1 MTGAELAMT
10 DSLTNNAWQVEA
22 HLEYLDRAG
31 GVIERTS
38 HHWVQMRKESINL
51 FLRID
56 DLDHQWQVSRTRIP
70 SNGRTGQIGQ
80 DDLKNLQKATNV
92 LSPLFHEGP

>member
-1 MTGAELAMT
+1 
-10 DSLTNNAWQVEA
+10 
-22 HLEYLDRAG
+22 
-31 GVIERTS
+31 
-38 HHWVQMRKESINL
+38 MRKESINL

-80 DDLKNLQKATNV
+80 DDLKKLQKATNV